1 MKFAKACRTLSIRAG
16 SWKTF
21 LAAVALIIAWA
32 LTGPFFHFNDT
43 WQLIINTST
52 TVITFLMVFL
62 IQNTQNRDNEI
73 LHLKIDELIRAS
85 KDAQNAILS
94 LDKLGT
100 HDLERLREQYQSLG
114 EADQVGSGAAEVCDA
129 LLGSLTTPTIAPEA
143 GQNEQPG

>member
-21 LAAVALIIAWA
+21 LAAVALISAWA

-73 LHLKIDELIRAS
+73 LHLKIDELSQQGRTKCHLVPGQAW
-85 KDAQNAILS
+85 DP
-94 LDKLGT
+94 
-100 HDLERLREQYQSLG
+100 R
-114 EADQVGSGAAEVCDA
+114 SGKAA
-129 LLGSLTTPTIAPEA
+129 
-143 GQNEQPG
+143 